1 MCVSVDEGVGIA
13 SEVRPVRSARTRD
26 GVVERHLMWML
37 GAELRS
43 SARVVLILNS

>member
-1 MCVSVDEGVGIA
+1 MRVWGSPLKLDLSDLPEL
-13 SEVRPVRSARTRD
+13 E
-26 GVVERHLMWML
+26 VERHLMWIL